1 MTELIE
7 WQEKLELC
15 GRCGNCQQVCPLY
28 KEEKSELAVARGK
41 LHLIALFLE
50 GKIKATPRLKELF
63 NYCLQCG
70 RCSDL
75 CQNGVPA
82 DKLIALGRAAM
93 NETLGGGLKTKLIH
107 EMLGKDR
114 LEPSVRTLAVIEKK
128 GLKKVL
134 QAAGKINQ
142 TCNQYSRLLPDVKKE
157 PVLKKLPGR
166 LSGREGK
173 PRIGYFVGCMNNYV
187 SQDVSL
193 ATLNIFKKAG
203 ITVIIP
209 EQKCC
214 GLPAWTSGEIQ
225 IAKELVSFNMQAFQE
240 AQVDFIV
247 TDCASCGHA
256 LKELP
261 EILLGNEGAAFSK
274 KILDLSEF
282 IKRYISNEQ
291 FGSLTANVTFHDP
304 CHLKYGQKIKRE
316 PREILTSI
324 PGLEFKEMSNSGC
337 CGFAGTFA
345 LSHFDMSNRL
355 ARQRADAIKENGSE
369 IVVTSCP
376 ACQLQ
381 LERICH
387 EDGQEVKV
395 LNLAQIVDKALL
407 DYDAEEV

>member
-1 MTELIE
+1 MTELME

-28 KEEKSELAVARGK
+28 QEEKNELAVARGK
-41 LHLIALFLE
+41 LHLISLFLE
-50 GKIKATPRLKELF
+50 GKISATPRLNELLDF
-63 NYCLQCG
+63 CLQCG
-70 RCSDL
+70 SCSDL

-93 NETLGGGLKTKLIH
+93 NDTLGGGLKTKLIQ
-107 EMLGKDR
+107 ELLGKDR
-114 LEPSVRTLAVIEKK
+114 LEPSVRTLAVMEKK
-128 GLKKVL
+128 GFKKVL
-134 QAAGKINQ
+134 KAAGKVNL
-142 TCNQYSRLLPDVKKE
+142 TCNHYARLMPDVKRH
-157 PVLKKLPGR
+157 PVLKKLSRILP
-166 LSGREGK
+166 GREGSL
-173 PRIGYFVGCMNNYV
+173 RIGYFIGCMNNYV
-187 SQDVSL
+187 SQDVSS
-193 ATLNIFKKAG
+193 ATLNILKKAG
-203 ITVIIP
+203 VTVMIP

-225 IAKELVSFNMQAFQE
+225 VTEELVAFNVQAFQE

-261 EILLGNEGAAFSK
+261 EIFLSTEGAAFAR

-282 IKRYISNEQ
+282 IDRYIPKGQ
-291 FGSLTANVTFHDP
+291 FGDLPEKVTYHDP
-304 CHLKYGQKIKRE
+304 CHLKYGQKIKKE
-316 PREILTSI
+316 PRQILTSI
-324 PGLEFKEMSNSGC
+324 PGLEFKENTNSGC

-355 ARQRADAIKENGSE
+355 ASQRAAAIKENGAE

-381 LERICH
+381 LQRICS
-387 EDGQEVKV
+387 ENGQEVKV
-395 LNLAQIVDKALL
+395 FNLAQIVERALS
-407 DYDAEEV
+407 D